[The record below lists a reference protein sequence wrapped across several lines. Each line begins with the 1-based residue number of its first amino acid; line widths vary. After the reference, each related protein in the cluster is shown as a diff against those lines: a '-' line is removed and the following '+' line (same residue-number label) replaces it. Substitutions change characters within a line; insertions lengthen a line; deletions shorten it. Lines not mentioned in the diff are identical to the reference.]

1 MNDKLKAILKVAA
14 AVAIPG
20 AGLYFGIKWLAKEI
34 ESSEFRTY
42 VRKTYGKGS
51 KFEHDNVDR
60 YQ

>member
-1 MNDKLKAILKVAA
+1 MNDRLKTILKVAA

-34 ESSEFRTY
+34 ETQEFRTY

-51 KFEHDNVDR
+51 KYEDEHADR
-60 YQ
+60 Y

>member
-1 MNDKLKAILKVAA
+1 MNDRLKTILKVAA

-34 ESSEFRTY
+34 ETQEFRTY

-51 KFEHDNVDR
+51 KFEYDNVDR
-60 YQ
+60 Y